1 MALPDTAAQGPALN
15 GIIYAET
22 DQATSMMA
30 VKVYDRPR
38 EVTLGQIKEYGYL
51 YVRYLVPLKDLNK
64 FFDYDGS
71 KVLHTAPDLKADLY
85 RKISKGAPVP
95 NSESTGTAGISAGR
109 YLAYCHS
116 RALRGVK
123 FGFRDVLKLL
133 SGDLRV
139 SGYEY
144 ENEMKLYYTKA
155 DPDEWVIVDV
165 VADVLPTNDKVMVE
179 AVKARVWGL
188 VDDSYLPYTAERV
201 GIRVAGLN
209 FVSDP
214 QAGAPNVGDYLTK
227 RTGVFKSK
235 GVVEKVFL
243 DGLKTAMGSY
253 VQMPATPAAP
263 SPAPTAAN

>member
-1 MALPDTAAQGPALN
+1 
-15 GIIYAET
+15 
-22 DQATSMMA
+22 
-30 VKVYDRPR
+30 
-38 EVTLGQIKEYGYL
+38 
-51 YVRYLVPLKDLNK
+51 
-64 FFDYDGS
+64 
-71 KVLHTAPDLKADLY
+71 
-85 RKISKGAPVP
+85 
-95 NSESTGTAGISAGR
+95 
-109 YLAYCHS
+109 
-116 RALRGVK
+116 
-123 FGFRDVLKLL
+123 
-133 SGDLRV
+133 
-139 SGYEY
+139 
-144 ENEMKLYYTKA
+144 
-155 DPDEWVIVDV
+155 
-165 VADVLPTNDKVMVE
+165 MVE